1 MKVRLLRL
9 LRLTKFAKLAFAAAA
24 LSAAGS
30 SVLTLVSPLIVGGAV
45 DCMAGASVD
54 FSGLVHYVK
63 LLFVL
68 YIVNALLQWGLMQA
82 ANHIGYRT
90 AETLRKAGYAKL
102 HTLPVKAIDTR
113 PAGDYMALMMH
124 DAEAV
129 STGLIQGVPKLMTGA
144 AAIVGTLICMLSIS
158 LWATLT
164 VVLLT
169 PLSYLVARRITLAS
183 HTLFIRQ
190 ADTQGELTGFVS
202 ERTENHALI
211 SFFSAEESSLKAFEA
226 RNETL
231 YRHSFKA
238 QLYGAL
244 VNPVTRF
251 VNHLVYVAVGLV
263 GGLMAVRGALSI
275 GQIAALLSYANQY
288 TKPFNEISAVIH
300 QLQAAD
306 AALQRLF
313 KLLDTADETPDAE
326 GALSPKTAVGDVR
339 FQNIS
344 FRYQEDR
351 PLIENFSLSVRPGQK
366 MAIVGPTGAGK
377 TTLVNLLM
385 RFYDADLGDI
395 LIDGIPVRMM
405 KRAALR
411 GLFAM
416 VLQDSWL
423 FSGTVRENIA
433 FGKPDATE
441 EEVVSAAKR
450 AHAHGFIMR
459 LPNGYDTVIGEH
471 SQLSGGQT
479 QLISIARVLLCD
491 PPLMILDEATSS
503 VDTRTELYVNR
514 AFDDMMRSRTAFVIA
529 HRLSTIRS
537 ADLILVLRDGHIAE
551 TGTHETLLK
560 QRGFYY
566 EMYMSQFDEEN

>member
-1 MKVRLLRL
+1 MKERILRL
-9 LRLTKFAKLAFAAAA
+9 LRLTKFSKLAFLAAAVSA
-24 LSAAGS
+24 LVS
-30 SVLTLVSPLIVGGAV
+30 SVLTLVFPLIVGGAV
-45 DCMAGASVD
+45 DCIAASKVD
-54 FSGLVHYVK
+54 FAGLIHYVR
-63 LLFVL
+63 LLFFLYVL
-68 YIVNALLQWGLMQA
+68 NALMQWGLSQA
-82 ANHIGYRT
+82 SNHIGYRT
-90 AETLRKAGYAKL
+90 AETLRKAGYVKL
-102 HTLPVKAIDTR
+102 HTLPVKAIDAR
-113 PAGDYMALMMH
+113 PAGDYMALLMH

-129 STGLIQGVPKLMTGA
+129 STGLIQGVPKLLTGA

-183 HTLFIRQ
+183 HTLFIKQ
-190 ADTQGELTGFVS
+190 ADAQGSLTGFVS

-211 SFFSAEESSLKAFEA
+211 SFFSAEGSSLEAFDA
-226 RNETL
+226 HNETL
-231 YRHSFKA
+231 RRHSFKA
-238 QLYGAL
+238 QMYGAL

-306 AALQRLF
+306 AALTRVF
-313 KLLDTADETPDAE
+313 RLLDTPDETPDLEQAI
-326 GALSPKTAVGDVR
+326 APRTAVGSVEFRDV
-339 FQNIS
+339 F
-344 FRYQEDR
+344 FRYEEEK
-351 PLIENFSLSVRPGQK
+351 PLIEHFSLSVQPGQK
-366 MAIVGPTGAGK
+366 VAIVGPTGAGK

-395 LIDGIPVRMM
+395 LIDGNPVRQM

-423 FSGTVRENIA
+423 FSGTVRDNIA

-441 EEVVSAAKR
+441 EEIVLAAKR
-450 AHAHGFIMR
+450 AHAHGFITR
-459 LPNGYDTVIGEH
+459 LPDGYDTVIGEH
-471 SQLSGGQT
+471 SQLSAGQT

-503 VDTRTELYVNR
+503 VDTRTELYVNS
-514 AFDDMMRSRTAFVIA
+514 AFDEMMRSRTAFVIA

-537 ADLILVLRDGHIAE
+537 ADLILVLRDGRIAE

-566 EMYMSQFDEEN
+566 EMYEPV